1 MKKRID
7 IILEKLNELTE
18 NNFSYE
24 KLKGVTTKDIEDIIP
39 YQRSAISE
47 ELNKLVRTGK
57 AIKIKTR
64 PTLFF
69 SKSVL
74 LDKLNLSNIKQK
86 EYDSVLL
93 LQQQI
98 EQEKNFTKDAQNSF
112 SELIGSSGSLKEIIR
127 KLKAAILY
135 PPNGLNIMLTGE
147 SGVGKTL
154 ITEKL
159 HQFYE
164 QHTQKKIPFVYFNCA
179 EYYNNPELLT
189 SHLFGYKKGSFTG
202 ATNDGAGLV
211 AAADGGFLF
220 LDEVHR
226 LTPEGQE
233 KLFTLLDKGYYSR
246 MGEGEIKRDV
256 SIKFIFAT
264 TENLNDYFLKT
275 FIRRI
280 PVTLHLPSLQ
290 ERPLDEKFQLIISFF
305 YAECVNLQKNI
316 FISYQTIKDL
326 IFTHYEANVGEM
338 KAEIQFICAQSYL
351 ENMDNNNDY
360 IKIDTIYRDSFTTPE
375 IDTKDLLI
383 LNELVPQKGIK
394 LTFAERNHDISRLL
408 NQNPQKRDPFYS
420 YLIKEF
426 TNLKNMNLKSNDA
439 LAILQNRMNQLFDMN
454 IFENNIEISEIDSDK
469 SFQDK
474 VKRLIKFIEK
484 ESKSTLS
491 QHLKNQLQKHVYS
504 TLFFSQSIDHEFY
517 EYTNSLFF
525 RQITHYDIVQK
536 IVDFVSNEFEINLPE
551 TEKIYYDLLLKKIE
565 NKSRKNDEECGII
578 VIAHGA
584 STATS
589 MTDYTN
595 ILFSSNIMQA
605 VDMPIN
611 QSVDETLDK
620 VKQIIKD
627 NKYKRV
633 ILLVD
638 IGSLVYFGN
647 AISHEFNI
655 EVLLISN
662 INILTLL
669 ELSRE
674 ITYESMSFDYLF
686 PTLKEKNYTVTI
698 SKAGSFFDSKVLIVS
713 CLTGIGTAIKIEKL
727 LINVFPKEILDSV
740 RIITLENSILQD
752 INQLHSYVHT
762 DEKII
767 GVIGTVKSELPDIP
781 FISLEDLLSTN
792 GIKLIL
798 RLLGY
803 NTELAEHQK
812 LVAQISSRY
821 AQGLSIEVIT
831 DMINVLNPKSIA
843 IELTHTYQDIMLQTK
858 TNNDEKKLLRFIIHC
873 ACLIE
878 RLILNPEYDYTLH
891 DVSYKELPELA
902 SVIKLAF
909 RPIEVSYKIQ
919 IPPLEIKYIYEL
931 LFMN

>member
-1 MKKRID
+1 MEKRID

-24 KLKGVTTKDIEDIIP
+24 KLKGVTTKDIEDITP

-74 LDKLNLSNIKQK
+74 LDKLNLSRIKQK
-86 EYDSVLL
+86 EYNSVLL
-93 LQQQI
+93 LKQQI
-98 EQEKNFTKDAQNSF
+98 EQEKIFIKDAQNSF
-112 SELIGSSGSLKEIIR
+112 SELIGSSGSLKEVIR

-154 ITEKL
+154 VTEKL

-164 QHTQKKIPFVYFNCA
+164 QHTQKKVPFIYFNCA

-202 ATNDGAGLV
+202 ATTDGVGLV
-211 AAADGGFLF
+211 SAANGGFLF

-246 MGEGEIKRDV
+246 MGEGEIKRYV

-264 TENLNDYFLKT
+264 TENLHDYFLKT

-305 YAECVNLQKNI
+305 YNECINLQKNI

-326 IFTHYEANVGEM
+326 IFTHYEANIGEM
-338 KAEIQFICAQSYL
+338 KSEIQFICAQSYL
-351 ENMDNNNDY
+351 ECMDENSEC
-360 IKIDTIYRDSFTTPE
+360 IKINTIYRESFTAPE
-375 IDTKDLLI
+375 IDTKDLLT
-383 LNELVPQKGIK
+383 LNELVPHKGIN
-394 LTFAERNHDISRLL
+394 LTFEETDHDISKLL
-408 NQNPQKRDPFYS
+408 SQHTQKSDPFYS

-426 TNLKNMNLKSNDA
+426 TNLKNMNLKPKDA

-454 IFENNIEISEIDSDK
+454 IFENSIEISEIYSDK

-474 VKRLIKFIEK
+474 INRLIQFIEK
-484 ESKSTLS
+484 EIKVSLS
-491 QHLKNQLQKHVYS
+491 RHLKNQLQKHVYS

-517 EYTNSLFF
+517 EYTNRLFF
-525 RQITHYDIVQK
+525 RQINYYDTVQK

-551 TEKIYYDLLLKKIE
+551 TEKIYYDLLLKKVK
-565 NKSRKNDEECGII
+565 NKSRKSDEECGVI
-578 VIAHGA
+578 VVAHGA

-611 QSVDETLDK
+611 QSVEETLVK
-620 VKQIIKD
+620 VKRIIKE

-674 ITYESMSFDYLF
+674 IIYESTSFDYLF
-686 PTLKEKNYTVTI
+686 PTLKEKEYTVTI
-698 SKAGSFFDSKVLIVS
+698 SKAGSFLI
-713 CLTGIGTAIKIEKL
+713 AK
-727 LINVFPKEILDSV
+727 
-740 RIITLENSILQD
+740 
-752 INQLHSYVHT
+752 Y
-762 DEKII
+762 
-767 GVIGTVKSELPDIP
+767 
-781 FISLEDLLSTN
+781 LLS
-792 GIKLIL
+792 LA
-798 RLLGY
+798 LL
-803 NTELAEHQK
+803 
-812 LVAQISSRY
+812 V
-821 AQGLSIEVIT
+821 
-831 DMINVLNPKSIA
+831 
-843 IELTHTYQDIMLQTK
+843 
-858 TNNDEKKLLRFIIHC
+858 
-873 ACLIE
+873 
-878 RLILNPEYDYTLH
+878 
-891 DVSYKELPELA
+891 
-902 SVIKLAF
+902 
-909 RPIEVSYKIQ
+909 
-919 IPPLEIKYIYEL
+919 
-931 LFMN
+931 